1 VKVQRKVP
9 QQVREKRQVQVP
21 LNPHVEVPVKIPLTN
36 FDTSERQKRDK
47 NVQFRLEGSYGP
59 DPPTR
64 SEAERRG
71 TTMPA
76 SASTVEKVS
85 APEGHEGEDGGVNS
99 SSDAVVRVHC

>member
-1 VKVQRKVP
+1 VERREGLRKRVKEMEMARGGA
-9 QQVREKRQVQVP
+9 
-21 LNPHVEVPVKIPLTN
+21 
-36 FDTSERQKRDK
+36 DSEA
-47 NVQFRLEGSYGP
+47 EGRYGP

-76 SASTVEKVS
+76 LASTVEKVS

-99 SSDAVVRVHC
+99 SSDAVVRVHS